1 SSYYVIADGG
11 GVEVDQID
19 ANIGNLDPSGEKI
32 ILRDS
37 SGIDIQVTN
46 YGNANRENTC
56 SLNDPRPPWSWTSN
70 TSNTIGKQN
79 SNFDPFTGDDG
90 WEDTTPTWSNS
101 FLIANRRF
109 SNKGYIGFIHNGRQ
123 WSSFKVGDGIDYPD
137 VLQYFT
143 VTDPS
148 MDNIDNDGD
157 GSTDAGDT
165 GFQSGDFDGKENR
178 IPGLINVNNASADVL
193 LSLPGIDS
201 SIATAIKSS
210 VSKPFTNIGDMVS
223 KITELSN
230 IDGTNWDEERAFRSI
245 SNLIT
250 THSNVFTVYVTAQI
264 TDEEETSIYSEKRV
278 LAIIDRSVDPINV
291 RYFRWIEE

>member
-1 SSYYVIADGG
+1 V
-11 GVEVDQID
+11 GVEVEQID
-19 ANIGNLDPSGEKI
+19 ANVGNLDPSGEEI

-46 YGNANRENTC
+46 YGNANKENTC
-56 SLNDPRPPWSWTSN
+56 SLNDPRPPWNWKKH

-79 SNFDPFTGDDG
+79 SNFDPSTGDNG
-90 WEDTTPTWSNS
+90 WDNATPTWPKS
-101 FLIANRRF
+101 FLVANRRF

-123 WSSFKVGDGIDYPD
+123 WSSFKISDSIDYPN
-137 VLQYFT
+137 VLKYFT
-143 VTDPS
+143 VIDPS

-157 GSTDAGDT
+157 GSKDAADT
-165 GFQSGDFDGKENR
+165 GFQSGDFDGKEYR

-201 SIATAIKSS
+201 SIATAIENSGG
-210 VSKPFTNIGDMVS
+210 KPFTSIGDMVS
-223 KITELSN
+223 KVTELSN
-230 IDGTNWDEERAFRSI
+230 IAGTNWNKERAFRSI

-264 TDEEETSIYSEKRV
+264 TDEEETSVYSEKRV
-278 LAIIDRSVDPINV
+278 LAIIDRSVEPIKIK
-291 RYFRWIEE
+291 YFRWITE